1 MRSIKDLIETIEK
14 FKPGAPLEK
23 YIGSIRFPNF
33 KNIEPG
39 TKVDFAFPLTVLV
52 GANGSGKSSILHA
65 LYGAPDKY
73 SLKDFWFST
82 ELDPILEGKGHG
94 VSRFIYAHWNS
105 HIGDFVETRKARVR
119 SGARLDYWEPTKI
132 VVSDGMKPLPPGS
145 PVGAASD
152 RWMPVE
158 RAVVH
163 INFKAE
169 ISAFDRFFYFET
181 GQTKEDKHKA
191 MLREARRLKHVIDN
205 SHTSYSLWNRERVFE
220 NRLLSAEELECV
232 RHILGHDYVSATMV
246 RHTLYPGYRG
256 QDISVLFERPTLKY
270 SEAFAGSGEVAVV
283 SSVVKLLAA
292 DPGSLVLLDEP
303 ETSLHPGAQRR
314 FLQFLLDCIV
324 RRKMQIVIS
333 THSPEFVDE
342 LPDHAIKVLEIT
354 PTGRVTVANGSSSLV
369 AFNRLGAKAPGRIR
383 VIVEDE
389 LARKVVEI
397 AKRELPA
404 GEREL
409 IDAVVVPGGASM
421 ILAHYIPAA
430 IAGKDATF
438 ILLDGDQAFSTQLP
452 DLAHVAPADEASL
465 SDRILESTGVE
476 PALYLSGGNDPELAA
491 KKVSAQKEY
500 INWISRRVR
509 FLPRVVPEEIVI
521 RAAFPAL
528 VSELDGT
535 GDTAKGMLYKQI
547 VPDVSEANATQIIEI
562 AAYELSKHASQ
573 TQDIN
578 EIKSTLEEFIT
589 TWRADHA
596 S

>member
-1 MRSIKDLIETIEK
+1 MKSIKDLISTIEK
-14 FKPGAPLEK
+14 FKPGAPLQK

-39 TKVDFAFPLTVLV
+39 TTVDFPFPLTVLV

-82 ELDPILEGKGHG
+82 ELDPIVEGKGLG

-105 HIGDFVETRKARVR
+105 HIGEFVETRKARVR
-119 SGARLDYWEPTKI
+119 SGTRLDYWEPTKI
-132 VVSDGMKPLPPGS
+132 VVGDGMKPLPAGA

-152 RWMPVE
+152 RWLPVE

-181 GQTKEDKHKA
+181 GQSKEEKHIA
-191 MLREARRLKHVIDN
+191 MLREARRLKCVIEKG
-205 SHTSYSLWNRERVFE
+205 YSTYPLWNRERVFE
-220 NRLLSAEELECV
+220 NRVLTPQELECV
-232 RHILGHDYVSATMV
+232 KHILGHQYISATIV

-256 QDISVLFERPTLKY
+256 QDISVLFERPSLKY

-292 DPGSLVLLDEP
+292 DAGTLVLLDEP

-324 RRKMQIVIS
+324 QKKMQVVIS

-342 LPDHAIKVLEIT
+342 LPDRAIKVLDLT
-354 PTGRVTVANGSSSLV
+354 PSGRVTVVNSSSSLV

-389 LARKVVEI
+389 LACKVVDI
-397 AKRELPA
+397 AKRALPA

-409 IDAVVVPGGASM
+409 IDAVVVPGGAPM
-421 ILAHYIPAA
+421 ILAHYIPSA

-438 ILLDGDQAFSTQLP
+438 ALLDGDQTFKAPLP
-452 DLAHVAPADEASL
+452 DVASVAPADEGL
-465 SDRILESTGVE
+465 LGDRIRASTGVD
-476 PALYLSGGNDPELAA
+476 PSLYLTGGNDAGLQA
-491 KKVSAQKEY
+491 KKIAAQKEY
-500 INWISRRVR
+500 ITWVTDRVR
-509 FLPRVVPEEIVI
+509 FLPRTVPEEIVV
-521 RAAFPAL
+521 RAAFPTL
-528 VSELDGT
+528 VPSLDGT
-535 GDTAKGMLYKQI
+535 GDKAKILLYGQI
-547 VPDVSEANATQIIEI
+547 ANDVPDASASQVIEI
-562 AAYELSKHASQ
+562 SGYELSKHASATNDVHEVSQ
-573 TQDIN
+573 ILAGFVA
-578 EIKSTLEEFIT
+578 K
-589 TWRADHA
+589 WRAEHG
-596 S
+596 

>member
-1 MRSIKDLIETIEK
+1 MKSIKELIRTIEK

-39 TKVDFAFPLTVLV
+39 ARIDFAFPLTVLV

-82 ELDPILEGKGHG
+82 ELDPIVEGKGLG
-94 VSRFIYAHWNS
+94 VSRFIYAHWNA
-105 HIGDFVETRKARVR
+105 HVGDFVETRKARVR

-132 VVSDGMKPLPPGS
+132 VVGDGMKPLPPGS

-152 RWMPVE
+152 RWLPVE
-158 RAVVH
+158 RSVVH

-181 GQTKEDKHKA
+181 GQTKEDKHIA
-191 MLREARRLKHVIDN
+191 MLREARRLKHVIEN
-205 SHTSYSLWNRERVFE
+205 GYTSYPLWNRERVFE
-220 NRLLSAEELECV
+220 NRLLSADELTCV
-232 RHILGHDYVSATMV
+232 KHILGHDYVSATMV

-283 SSVVKLLAA
+283 SSVVKLLSA
-292 DPGSLVLLDEP
+292 DAGALVLLDEP

-314 FLQFLLDCIV
+314 FLQFLLECV
-324 RRKMQIVIS
+324 VKKKMQIIIS
-333 THSPEFVDE
+333 THSPEFLDE
-342 LPDHAIKVLEIT
+342 LPDRAIKVLDVT
-354 PTGRVTVANGSSSLV
+354 PSGRVAVANGSSSLV
-369 AFNRLGAKAPGRIR
+369 AFNRLGAKMPGRIR
-383 VIVEDE
+383 IIVEDE

-397 AKRELPA
+397 ARRDLPA

-409 IDAVVVPGGASM
+409 IDVVVVPGGAPM
-421 ILAHYIPAA
+421 ILAHYIPSA

-438 ILLDGDQAFSTQLP
+438 ALLDGDQSFAHPLP
-452 DLAHVAPADEASL
+452 DVSHVAPADEAGL
-465 SDRILESTGVE
+465 GEQILLSTGVE
-476 PALYLSGGNDPELAA
+476 PALYLSGGSDPGLAA
-491 KKVSAQKEY
+491 KKIAAQKEY
-500 INWISRRVR
+500 INWVSRRVR
-509 FLPRVVPEEIVI
+509 FLPRAVPEEIVI

-528 VSELDGT
+528 IARLDGA
-535 GDTAKGMLYKQI
+535 GEVAKKLLYDQI
-547 VPDVSEANATQIIEI
+547 ALDVPEASAPQVIEI
-562 AAYELSKHASQ
+562 AAYELSRHASR
-573 TQDIN
+573 TQDLD
-578 EIKSTLEEFIT
+578 EIRGILGEFIS
-589 TWRADHA
+589 TWRSGHA
-596 S
+596 G

>member
-1 MRSIKDLIETIEK
+1 MKSIKELLGTIEK
-14 FKPGAPLEK
+14 FKPGAPLQK

-39 TKVDFAFPLTVLV
+39 TRIDFAFPLTVLV

-82 ELDPILEGKGHG
+82 ELDPIVEGKGLG

-132 VVSDGMKPLPPGS
+132 VVGDDMKPLPSGS
-145 PVGAASD
+145 PGGAASD
-152 RWMPVE
+152 RWLPVD
-158 RAVVH
+158 RSVVH

-181 GQTKEDKHKA
+181 GQTKEDKHIA
-191 MLREARRLKHVIDN
+191 MLREARRLKQVIEKGY
-205 SHTSYSLWNRERVFE
+205 TSYPLWNRQRVFE
-220 NRLLSAEELECV
+220 NRPLNADELGCI
-232 RHILGHDYVSATMV
+232 RHILGHDYVAATMV

-314 FLQFLLDCIV
+314 FLQFLLECV
-324 RRKMQIVIS
+324 VKKKMQIVIS

-342 LPDHAIKVLEIT
+342 LPDHAIKVLDVT

-369 AFNRLGAKAPGRIR
+369 AFNRLGAKVPGRIR

-397 AKRELPA
+397 ARRELPA

-421 ILAHYIPAA
+421 ILTHYIPSA

-438 ILLDGDQAFSTQLP
+438 ALLDGDQAFTVPLP
-452 DLAHVAPADEASL
+452 DVAQIPPADEAGL
-465 SDRILESTGVE
+465 GDQILQSTGVE
-476 PALYLSGGNDPELAA
+476 PALYLSGGNDPALVA
-491 KKVSAQKEY
+491 KKIAAQKEY
-500 INWISRRVR
+500 IAWVLQRVR
-509 FLPRVVPEEIVI
+509 FLPRTVPEEIVI

-528 VSELDGT
+528 VHALDGT
-535 GDTAKGMLYKQI
+535 GDVAKNLLYDQI
-547 VPDVSEANATQIIEI
+547 ALDVPEANATQVIEI
-562 AAYELSKHASQ
+562 AAYELSKHASK
-573 TQDIN
+573 TQDLNHIRD
-578 EIKSTLEEFIT
+578 ILAEFIS
-589 TWRADHA
+589 TWRASNA
-596 S
+596 A

>member
-1 MRSIKDLIETIEK
+1 MKSIRELIETIEK

-39 TKVDFAFPLTVLV
+39 TRVDFAFPLTVLV

-65 LYGAPDKY
+65 LYGAPEKY

-82 ELDPILEGKGHG
+82 ELDPIVEGKGLG

-152 RWMPVE
+152 RWLPVE
-158 RAVVH
+158 RSVVH

-181 GQTKEDKHKA
+181 GQRKEDKHIA
-191 MLREARRLKHVIDN
+191 MLREARRLKQVID
-205 SHTSYSLWNRERVFE
+205 HGYTSYRLWNRERVFE
-220 NRLLSAEELECV
+220 NRSLRVDELECV

-292 DPGSLVLLDEP
+292 NPGSLVLLDEP

-342 LPDHAIKVLEIT
+342 LPDHAIKVLEVT

-369 AFNRLGAKAPGRIR
+369 AFNRLGAKAPGRLR

-389 LARKVVEI
+389 LARKVVEV
-397 AKRELPA
+397 ARRGLPA

-421 ILAHYIPAA
+421 ILAHYIPSA

-438 ILLDGDQAFSTQLP
+438 ALLDGDQAFPVPLP
-452 DLAHVAPADEASL
+452 DVAHVAPADEARL
-465 SDRILESTGVE
+465 GDKIFKSTGVE
-476 PALYLSGGNDPELAA
+476 PALYLSGGSDPALLA
-491 KKVSAQKEY
+491 KKAAAQKEY
-500 INWISRRVR
+500 IKWVSQRVR
-509 FLPRVVPEEIVI
+509 FLPRTVPEEIVI
-521 RAAFPAL
+521 RAAFPKL
-528 VSELDGT
+528 VSALDGT
-535 GDTAKGMLYKQI
+535 GETAKDVLYKQI
-547 VPDVSEANATQIIEI
+547 ALDVAEATGAQIIEI

-573 TQDIN
+573 TQDID
-578 EIKSTLEEFIT
+578 EISKILAEFIAI
-589 TWRADHA
+589 WRAGHA